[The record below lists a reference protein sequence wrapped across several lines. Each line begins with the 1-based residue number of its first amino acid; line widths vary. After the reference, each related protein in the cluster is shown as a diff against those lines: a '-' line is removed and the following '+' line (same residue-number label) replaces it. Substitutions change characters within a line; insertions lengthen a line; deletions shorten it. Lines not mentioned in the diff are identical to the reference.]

1 MPTMNPGCDDS
12 MFYLYLLCFAR
23 TERISLLRYEKLNPT
38 PAWLSKA
45 RSKRRKHESD
55 DEEPLGDVLTSTA
68 SLLSHARPASL
79 PSGDLAITR
88 LRDANI
94 SQPSSGHSLH
104 SVAFHPSRAV
114 PVLMTSSSDRRVR
127 LYTVDGHSNPHLQT
141 LHIPDLPQPHALFSP
156 DGSNAYLFGMA
167 PHFWTYD
174 LQAGGT
180 VYKSH
185 SLAHA
190 GVKST
195 LIHAVSG
202 GMMAFAGAN
211 GVVALVDARAKQS
224 VGSLKANGGV
234 ADIQFTGTGGNE
246 VTALGLDSEVYVFD
260 VRARRCVKRWR
271 DVDGF
276 AGSTLGASAGG
287 KYLATGYVP
296 LSLATFLSYA
306 EPLLAKV
313 EHGLCE
319 RVRLKLEQQQ
329 RRKTTASESAPT
341 SNDARIEVTLQP
353 GRTDPRH
360 VVLSEEGPVEARAF
374 SSYLL
379 FLPSY
384 LLLLPSSL
392 SSLLLPCSLSFLPSS
407 LSSFLLPSYL
417 LPSPRLTLV
426 HLRYTSRH

>member
-1 MPTMNPGCDDS
+1 MPKAPKRR
-12 MFYLYLLCFAR
+12 R
-23 TERISLLRYEKLNPT
+23 TEPTALGDAPAHVVADKDDEELALEAALFGGALPKAKSKRRAEESDDDAAEFDTLNDDALFFVDDAGGEGDAPVPAPAPGRKARKKAAWVDEDDEELRVNIAENKRLRKLRDAEGEEEVAGADYESRLRRQYEKLNPT
-38 PAWLSKA
+38 PAWLSQA

-68 SLLSHARPASL
+68 SLLSHARPTSL
-79 PSGDLAITR
+79 PPGDLSITR

-127 LYTVDGHSNPHLQT
+127 LYTVDGHTNPHLQT

-156 DGSNAYLFGMA
+156 DGANAYLCGMA

-195 LIHAVSG
+195 LIHAISGSGSG

-234 ADIQFTGTGGNE
+234 ADIQFTGTGTEGNE

-260 VRARRCVKRWR
+260 VRARRCVRRWR

-287 KYLATGYVP
+287 KYLATG
-296 LSLATFLSYA
+296 
-306 EPLLAKV
+306 
-313 EHGLCE
+313 
-319 RVRLKLEQQQ
+319 
-329 RRKTTASESAPT
+329 
-341 SNDARIEVTLQP
+341 
-353 GRTDPRH
+353 
-360 VVLSEEGPVEARAF
+360 
-374 SSYLL
+374 
-379 FLPSY
+379 
-384 LLLLPSSL
+384 
-392 SSLLLPCSLSFLPSS
+392 
-407 LSSFLLPSYL
+407 
-417 LPSPRLTLV
+417 
-426 HLRYTSRH
+426 